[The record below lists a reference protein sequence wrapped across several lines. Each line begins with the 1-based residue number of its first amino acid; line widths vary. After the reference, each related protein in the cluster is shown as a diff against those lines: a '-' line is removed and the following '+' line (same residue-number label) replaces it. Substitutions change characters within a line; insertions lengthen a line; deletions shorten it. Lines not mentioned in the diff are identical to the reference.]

1 MAGTF
6 GGIIAGAASPLL
18 VAGELRRA
26 ATERCMKVI
35 TLVHGRERQ
44 LGNLILGLERSQ
56 RPIEGLWVVFMNE
69 PTRRLRSEHFEIHA
83 LRVDG
88 PEGRLP
94 LARAR
99 NAMGGIDE
107 AGDWI
112 FLDVDCIPTPGL
124 VGAYEQALAAWPEAL
139 QMGEVRYLPEG
150 ADAPGWEMA
159 RLLDTGVE
167 HPLAAFRSA
176 PGEPMP
182 HHLFWSLNFACS
194 ASTFARIGGFDAGY
208 VGYGGEDTD
217 FAFRARACGVELRSA
232 AAAALHQYHP
242 TYQPPLN
249 HFAAIVANAR
259 RFHEQWQRWPM
270 EGWLQAFADLEL
282 IAWQGAQLTVLREP
296 SGDEVDACFNTAA
309 TGF

>member
-1 MAGTF
+1 
-6 GGIIAGAASPLL
+6 
-18 VAGELRRA
+18 
-26 ATERCMKVI
+26 MKVI

-44 LGNLILGLERSQ
+44 LGNLILGLEQSL
-56 RPIEGLWVVFMNE
+56 RPVEGLWIVFMNE
-69 PTRRLRSEHFEIHA
+69 RERRLHSEHFAIHA

-88 PEGRLP
+88 PAGRLP
-94 LARAR
+94 LAQAR
-99 NAMGGIDE
+99 NAMGRME
-107 AGDWI
+107 GDWI
-112 FLDVDCIPTPGL
+112 FLDVDCIPSPGL
-124 VGAYEQALAAWPEAL
+124 VGAYERALAAGPHAVHL
-139 QMGEVRYLPEG
+139 GEVRYLPDG
-150 ADAPGWEMA
+150 ANAPGWDMP
-159 RLLDTGVE
+159 RLMKAGVE

-194 ASTFARIGGFDAGY
+194 AATFARIGGFDPGY

-232 AAAALHQYHP
+232 GALALHQYHP

-259 RFHEQWQRWPM
+259 RFHEQWQHWPM
-270 EGWLQAFADLEL
+270 EGWLQAFADLGL

-296 SGDEVDACFNTAA
+296 SAAEVEACFNTAA